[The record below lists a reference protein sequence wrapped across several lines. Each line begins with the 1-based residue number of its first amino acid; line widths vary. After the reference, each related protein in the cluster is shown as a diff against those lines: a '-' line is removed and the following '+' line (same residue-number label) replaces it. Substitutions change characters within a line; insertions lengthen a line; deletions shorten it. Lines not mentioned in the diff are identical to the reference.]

1 MKRRLLSIG
10 SALLA
15 FALAAGVETARAEEP
30 TADDIASARVLG
42 SAGIAAA
49 EHGDCATAVP
59 KLAGAE
65 KLFHAPSTA
74 SWLGRCQIKLG
85 QIVAGTE
92 VLVRVTR
99 ERLPPGAPAVFREA
113 QREAEKSLALAL
125 PRIAKLRVQ
134 IHGPAASV
142 VKMTVDSTDVL
153 PLVLAEGRP
162 TDPGTHEVM
171 ATADGFLPVTVNVAL
186 GEGETKEVAVTL
198 QPAPKPVVVSV
209 TNPSPASGTEIS
221 AAPPSP
227 PPPAD
232 QPPSRVPTFVAFG
245 VGAAGLVT
253 GAVSGILALQAHN
266 TLNGDCGP
274 SKTSCS
280 ESDRSKIS
288 EQNTEAWI
296 ANVGFGV
303 AIVGAAVGT
312 VLLLTSGHHANHAGE
327 RVQVKA
333 SASTLHVTP
342 FVTTNSVGLFGAF

>member
-10 SALLA
+10 SAVLA
-15 FALAAGVETARAEEP
+15 FALAEAAGVGTARAEEP

-85 QIVAGTE
+85 QLVAGTE
-92 VLVRVTR
+92 ILVRVTR
-99 ERLPPGAPAVFREA
+99 EKLPPGAPAVFREA

-134 IHGPAASV
+134 IHGPAVSA

-209 TNPSPASGTEIS
+209 TNPSPASGSETS
-221 AAPPSP
+221 VTPPPP
-227 PPPAD
+227 PPPAAE
-232 QPPSRVPTFVAFG
+232 PAPSRAPTFIAFG
-245 VGAAGLVT
+245 VGAVGLVT
-253 GAVSGILALQAHN
+253 GAASGILALQAHN

-274 SKTSCS
+274 AKTSCS
-280 ESDRSKIS
+280 ESDRSKIT
-288 EQNTEAWI
+288 EQNTEAWV

-312 VLLLTSGHHANHAGE
+312 VLLLTSGHRAEHP
-327 RVQVKA
+327 QVKA
-333 SASTLHVTP
+333 SASALHVTP